1 MSCTPHD
8 GCWSRPHHSRARWPG
23 NSILS
28 NRLADW
34 SCRCDKANSVDWQM
48 GPYIHSLDRRF
59 KYFVVTGM
67 DKGLHMW

>member
-1 MSCTPHD
+1 MAAADRGHITAVR
-8 GCWSRPHHSRARWPG
+8 GG
-23 NSILS
+23 QTLLILS

-59 KYFVVTGM
+59 KYFIVTGM